1 MNGWHITAPKKVE
14 DRIMDEVFD
23 AQIDTK
29 VMVTKSLI
37 TLADVMR
44 YQSADKP
51 NTVLGS
57 YGIGIVSEPGQNL
70 FDLKQGTRVY
80 ITPTL
85 ACKECYN
92 CKNDEPNKCSDL
104 RIAGNDFHGFL
115 RTFVSTES
123 SNLYYLPDNVT
134 DTDALFI
141 EHVSLSLSIIDKL
154 DVQKGDHVAVL
165 GATNLGIILSQLLI
179 YYQAVPILI
188 DVDEE
193 NLEIARKSGI
203 YYTLNKDDNW
213 VKEVSSITGGKMA
226 KSVVYMSDSE
236 ITARHAFS
244 LAGYRVPIAITGMLN
259 KNSTISFTTAMK
271 KQLIIHC
278 VNTGFEYTS
287 SSINLL
293 ANKACNIKN
302 LKLETIKYADV
313 PAQLEKMSESLEVE
327 EKIYDT
333 IVCVNE

>member
-14 DRIMDEVFD
+14 DRQIDEVFD
-23 AQIDTK
+23 AQINTK
-29 VMVTKSLI
+29 VMLTKALI
-37 TLADVMR
+37 TLMDVLR
-44 YQSADKP
+44 YQSAD
-51 NTVLGS
+51 NEGVVLGS

-80 ITPTL
+80 VTPTL

-92 CKNDEPNKCSDL
+92 CKNEEPNKCSDL
-104 RIAGNDFHGFL
+104 RVAGNDFHGFL

-123 SNLYYLPDNVT
+123 SNLYYLPDNVS

-141 EHVSLSLSIIDKL
+141 EHISLSLSIIDKL
-154 DVQKGDHVAVL
+154 DVQKGDHIAVL

-188 DVDEE
+188 DVDQE
-193 NLEIARKSGI
+193 NLEIAKQSGI

-213 VKEVSSITGGKMA
+213 AKEVSSITGGKMA
-226 KSVVYMSDSE
+226 KSVVYISDSE
-236 ITARHAFS
+236 ITARHAFA
-244 LAGYRVPIAITGMLN
+244 LAGYRAPVAITGMAN
-259 KNSTISFTTAMK
+259 KNSTVSFTTAMK
-271 KQLIIHC
+271 KQLVIHC
-278 VNTGFEYTS
+278 VNSGYGYTS

-293 ANKACNIKN
+293 ANKACNLKH
-302 LKLETIKYADV
+302 LKLETIKYKDV
-313 PAQLEKMSESLEVE
+313 PEWLDKMSENIEVE

-333 IVCVNE
+333 IVNINE